1 MFSRMV
7 HFLRESM
14 KYQKISITQNNPC
27 KILIRKK
34 ISSNLSGYLERI
46 TIRLNMLLASLKK
59 NNVGSFTDRLIF
71 PQAPNMPIL

>member
-1 MFSRMV
+1 MFPRMV

-27 KILIRKK
+27 KILIGKK

-59 NNVGSFTDRLIF
+59 NNVGSFTGRLIF